1 MYGYY
6 GYDIQYLMYL
16 LPGMLLA
23 MYAQAKIKT
32 NFETYSKIS
41 NSKGLTGEMTARQIL
56 SSYHI
61 DDVRVER
68 VKGSLTDHYDPTQN
82 VLRLSDSVHDST
94 SIAAVGVAA
103 HEVGHAIQH
112 NIGYAPLKFRNAIVP
127 AANIGS
133 NLSFLFVFIGLMAFR
148 PLLKIGIALF
158 AITVLFQLLT
168 LPVEYDASR
177 RAKVILRD
185 GILSGQEMEGVEKV
199 LSAAALTYVASL
211 VTAIGTLLRFL
222 SLDRRRN

>member
-61 DDVRVER
+61 DNVRVER

-222 SLDRRRN
+222 SLDRRHD

>member
-6 GYDIQYLMYL
+6 GYDIQYLIYL

-23 MYAQAKIKT
+23 MYAQAKIKS
-32 NFETYSKIS
+32 NFETYSKVA

-82 VLRLSDSVHDST
+82 VLRLSDSVYDST

-133 NLSFLFVFIGLMAFR
+133 NLSFLLVFIGLMAFR

-199 LSAAALTYVASL
+199 LSAATLTYVASL

>member
-61 DDVRVER
+61 DNVRVER

-222 SLDRRRN
+222 SLDRRRD

>member
-41 NSKGLTGEMTARQIL
+41 NSKGITGEMTARQIL

-222 SLDRRRN
+222 SLDRRRD

>member
-41 NSKGLTGEMTARQIL
+41 NSKALTGEMTARQIL

-61 DDVRVER
+61 DNVRVER

-185 GILSGQEMEGVEKV
+185 GILSGQEMEGVERV

-222 SLDRRRN
+222 SLDRRRD

>member
-61 DDVRVER
+61 DNVRVER

-103 HEVGHAIQH
+103 HEAGHAIQH

-222 SLDRRRN
+222 SLDRRRD

>member
-41 NSKGLTGEMTARQIL
+41 NSKGLTGEMAARQIL

-82 VLRLSDSVHDST
+82 VLRLSDSVFDST

-177 RAKVILRD
+177 RAKIILRD

-222 SLDRRRN
+222 SLDRRRD

>member
-222 SLDRRRN
+222 SLDRRRD

>member
-6 GYDIQYLMYL
+6 GYDIQYLLYL

-23 MYAQAKIKT
+23 MYAQAKIKS
-32 NFETYSKIS
+32 NFETYSKIG
-41 NSKGLTGEMTARQIL
+41 NSRGLTGEMAARQIL

-68 VKGSLTDHYDPTQN
+68 IRGSLTDHYDPTQN
-82 VLRLSDSVHDST
+82 VLRLSDSVYDST

-112 NIGYAPLKFRNAIVP
+112 HIGYAPLKFRNAIVP

-133 NLSFLFVFIGLMAFR
+133 NVSFLFVFLGLMAFR

-168 LPVEYDASR
+168 LPVEYDASH

-185 GILSGQEMEGVEKV
+185 DILSGKEMEGVEKV

-222 SLDRRRN
+222 ALDRRRD